1 MKLRSRIVS
10 IGIPI
15 LLPDGKQVLR
25 GSFVKVPQDPRKTVF
40 DATQENINHWCE
52 TGWLD
57 LRVSNIEK
65 WHDRLNKLLSHAKSV
80 AANDTS
86 SHSLRD
92 MSFWHTDKPL
102 NEGEIVGW
110 LFIEEDEGRR
120 MK

>member
-1 MKLRSRIVS
+1 M
-10 IGIPI
+10 
-15 LLPDGKQVLR
+15 
-25 GSFVKVPQDPRKTVF
+25 
-40 DATQENINHWCE
+40 
-52 TGWLD
+52 D

-65 WHDRLNKLLSHAKSV
+65 WHDRLRKLLSHANSV